1 MRRWKEGAPQ
11 AAPGRVLVRF
21 KQTPAGARLGA
32 ALARRPLPG
41 LQLERLVGKHHTL
54 QVPPPGSGSTSG
66 GATISTAGTTTSG
79 SSPSLPSDALML
91 FSVTDGSSVE
101 AKVAQLRANPGGA
114 GSLQAWWKPGA
125 SSTVQRCPCP
135 PSSNCCRCLPAWLS
149 CLLISCCISGSQP
162 AGARRQWNP
171 FVRCVAPVEL
181 TQVWRQ
187 QSLTMSATLLQAS
200 RLCQMTACTVLQPAT
215 RACGTSAE
223 LRPRRPGIPPPVPG
237 RWAGQR
243 GAGGPALARK
253 PTS

>member
-1 MRRWKEGAPQ
+1 MPSPWYPAGWAALAAAAATAPPLLTSEGAPVRRWKEGAPQ

-32 ALARRPLPG
+32 ALAQRPLPG

-54 QVPPPGSGSTSG
+54 QVPPPGSGTTSG

-125 SSTVQRCPCP
+125 SSTVQRWPCP
-135 PSSNCCRCLPAWLS
+135 PSSNCCRCLPA
-149 CLLISCCISGSQP
+149 CLPFLPAYQLLHFWQP
-162 AGARRQWNP
+162 A
-171 FVRCVAPVEL
+171 
-181 TQVWRQ
+181 
-187 QSLTMSATLLQAS
+187 S
-200 RLCQMTACTVLQPAT
+200 
-215 RACGTSAE
+215 
-223 LRPRRPGIPPPVPG
+223 
-237 RWAGQR
+237 R
-243 GAGGPALARK
+243 GAPAMESICSLCGAC
-253 PTS
+253 